1 MKQLFIFLLALGT
14 LTVFS
19 QVHQQNIIGV
29 VKDGN
34 NTPIVGASVV
44 LLNSVDSVLVS
55 FASTELDGSFILKRV
70 KSGEY
75 RFQISYLGYGTIE
88 KMVKV
93 AIENLNM
100 GVITLTETSNVLEEV
115 KITAEFTPI
124 VIKKDTIEYNADA
137 YRVRPNATVEELLKK
152 LPGIEVDDQGVITAQ
167 GEEVKRVTVDGKKF
181 FGDDPKMATK
191 NLPADAI
198 KKVQVFDKKSDR
210 AEFTGI
216 SDGETEKT
224 INLELKADKK
234 IGTFG
239 EIAAG
244 IGSKDRFESKF
255 SLNKFN
261 AKYQIASLINFNN
274 VSNQGFSFSDYSAL
288 MGQNPFSRGGG
299 NSGLVNSGNNS
310 GQIKSVTGGLNL
322 YYEFSKKLNVNTNY
336 FITYADQFLI
346 RNTDKEN
353 VNGTESFFSYDD
365 AENNSLRKQ
374 HNVNLNFQLKPDS
387 FTRMDFESFVRFNF
401 NNSDART
408 LSGTSNADLF
418 RVADN
423 IQSDVSDS
431 DVQDLSFRLN
441 ITRRLKKAGRIV
453 SLNTQYGLAE
463 SESDYHIDRSEYDYI
478 ASLRERILQEQIS
491 RNDNKNF
498 NINAE
503 YKEPLGNKNYVG
515 LVYSLR
521 NYSTDFLKD
530 FYDIDTISSI
540 KTLNNELTANSFND
554 ILYNKYGVNYTK
566 DNDDYSLNANFMF
579 QRSALNWNDGSE
591 TLSPLNKKY
600 NYFLPSLNFNWTAKN
615 LRFRYSTSVDEP
627 SANQLQPIVNNS
639 DPLNLYVGNPELRP
653 EYSHSFNIRYN
664 FFDNFNFRNLFA
676 FITFRHTKDKI
687 VNAQA
692 ISSNFVRTISPV
704 NTASS
709 QNINLNVSYS
719 TPIRKLTI
727 KSRIFGN
734 MSVNKSF
741 NFINAFQN
749 EVVSTRP
756 RLGLELENLKNKVVS
771 LVVGSEIAYEQNR
784 YSQSTALNTSFT
796 TNRYWSNL
804 LVQFGEGWTLDGNV
818 NHTVYSQER
827 FGEDNTLTFINTSFS
842 KRFYK
847 DRIIAAFRINDI
859 LNTGSGITRAIGDTY
874 VEEVYTNAIGRYIMF
889 TVTYKLS
896 AFNPQNAI
904 EQGARRMMR

>member
-1 MKQLFIFLLALGT
+1 MLGT
-14 LTVFS
+14 YGLFS
-19 QVHQQNIIGV
+19 QSNQQNVIGV

-34 NTPIVGASVV
+34 GIPVVGASVV
-44 LLNSVDSVLVS
+44 LLNAVDSALIS
-55 FASTELDGSFILKRV
+55 FASTESDGSFILKKIKR
-70 KSGEY
+70 GEY
-75 RFQISYLGYGTIE
+75 RFQISYLGYGTME
-88 KMVKV
+88 KLVQV
-93 AIENLNM
+93 TQENLNM
-100 GVITLTETSNVLEEV
+100 GVITLAESSNLLDEV

-124 VIKKDTIEYNADA
+124 IIKKDTIEYNADA

-234 IGTFG
+234 IGNFG

-244 IGSKDRFESKF
+244 LGNKDRFESKL

-288 MGQNPFSRGGG
+288 MGQNPFSRGGSS
-299 NSGLVNSGNNS
+299 SGLINSGNNN
-310 GQIKSVTGGLNL
+310 GQIKSLTGGLNL
-322 YYEFSKKLNVNTNY
+322 YYEFSKKLNVNSNY

-353 VNGTESFFSYDD
+353 VNGTESFYSYED
-365 AENNSLRKQ
+365 AANNSLRKQ
-374 HNVNLNFQLKPDS
+374 HNVNFNFQLKPDS
-387 FTRMDFESFVRFNF
+387 FTRMDFESFIRFNF
-401 NNSDART
+401 NNADSK
-408 LSGTSNADLF
+408 LFSGTSNAALLK
-418 RVADN
+418 VSDN
-423 IQSDVSDS
+423 IQSDLADS
-431 DVQDLSFRLN
+431 DVQDLNFRLN

-453 SLNTQYGLAE
+453 SLNTQFGLTE
-463 SESDYHIDRSEYDYI
+463 SSSDYIVDRSEYDYLVSI
-478 ASLRERILQEQIS
+478 RERILQEQIS
-491 RNDNKNF
+491 KNDNNNF

-503 YKEPLGNKNYVG
+503 FKEPLGKKNYLG
-515 LVYSLR
+515 FIYSMR
-521 NYSTDFLKD
+521 NYSTDLLKD

-540 KTLNNELTANSFND
+540 RMLNDELSANSFND
-554 ILYNKYGVNYTK
+554 ILYNRYGLNYTK
-566 DNDDYSLNANFMF
+566 DNDNYNINANFVF
-579 QRSALNWNDGSE
+579 QRSALDWNDGSVNIM
-591 TLSPLNKKY
+591 PVNKKY

-627 SANQLQPIVNNS
+627 SASQLQPIVNNS
-639 DPLNLYVGNPELRP
+639 DPLNLYVGNPDLRP

-676 FITFRHTKDKI
+676 FITLRHTKDKI
-687 VNAQA
+687 VNAQS
-692 ISSNFVRTISPV
+692 IGSNFVRTISPV
-704 NTASS
+704 NTPSS
-709 QNINLNVSYS
+709 QNINLNITYS

-749 EVVSTRP
+749 EVISTRP

-771 LVVGSEIAYEQNR
+771 LVMGGEISYEQNR
-784 YSQSTALNTSFT
+784 YSQSATLNTSFT

-804 LVQFGEGWTLDGNV
+804 LVQFGKGWTVEGNV
-818 NHTVYSQER
+818 NHTVYSKEK
-827 FGEDNTLTFINTSFS
+827 FGENNTLTFVNSSFS

-847 DRIIAAFRINDI
+847 DRITASFRVNDV
-859 LNTGSGITRAIGDTY
+859 LNTGAGISRAIGDTY
-874 VEEVYTNAIGRYIMF
+874 VEEVYTNAIGRYLML
-889 TVTYKLS
+889 TLTYKLS
-896 AFNPQNAI
+896 AFNPQTNM
-904 EQGARRMMR
+904 EQGVRRMMR